1 MMNANNI
8 KRGMK
13 YDLNTFVEKVRWH
26 EGLVLTVYK
35 DTLGIDTI
43 GIGRNLEGRGISKE
57 ELDYMDIPSID
68 AIYEHGI
75 TEADAYYLATN
86 DIAIVENELARAKPC
101 VYDLDAVR
109 QLIVMDMA
117 FNMGVP
123 RLCKFKKMW
132 AAIEAGDF
140 DTASVEMLDSRWARQ
155 VKSRATKLSDAMKK
169 GEFV

>member
-1 MMNANNI
+1 MMNANNM

-13 YDLNTFVEKVRWH
+13 YDLNTFVEKVRQH

-132 AAIEAGDF
+132 AALKEQDYIN
-140 DTASVEMLDSRWARQ
+140 ASNEMLDSKWAEQ
-155 VKSRATKLSDAMKK
+155 TEKRAESLARIIRSLA
-169 GEFV
+169 

>member
-13 YDLNTFVEKVRWH
+13 YDLNTFVEKVRQH

-43 GIGRNLEGRGISKE
+43 GIGRNLEGRGISKA

-68 AIYEHGI
+68 AVYEHGI

-86 DIAIVENELARAKPC
+86 DIAIVENELTRAKPC

>member
-75 TEADAYYLATN
+75 T
-86 DIAIVENELARAKPC
+86 
-101 VYDLDAVR
+101 
-109 QLIVMDMA
+109 
-117 FNMGVP
+117 
-123 RLCKFKKMW
+123 
-132 AAIEAGDF
+132 
-140 DTASVEMLDSRWARQ
+140 
-155 VKSRATKLSDAMKK
+155 
-169 GEFV
+169 